1 VLRKGPVSSP
11 EKNKHSSTG
20 GTLTPAPMGWNRG
33 TTLEEAMVNLVS
45 CTDMDLKFSMAWCK
59 RVLPSAHEV
68 YLKGLPPCYPTS
80 THETH
85 LERAQH
91 SFHAM
96 VRGPAVALF
105 AEKLQADCEVV
116 WHAGQQLC
124 DAKSLIG
131 KPCIHQVHEVVNF
144 GVGPEFGHKSAKV
157 GSVRKGGIQEKVARK
172 GGTAISPCKECMLL
186 LCKIAFSW
194 NRCFHFLCL
203 WFLTQKI
210 ITSCLN
216 ALVTQCISIVKLR
229 QDYPD
234 ASFMQSQH

>member
-1 VLRKGPVSSP
+1 
-11 EKNKHSSTG
+11 
-20 GTLTPAPMGWNRG
+20 
-33 TTLEEAMVNLVS
+33 MVNLVS

-91 SFHAM
+91 SFYAM

-172 GGTAISPCKECMLL
+172 YCSGEIALIFNRVLSAEDLPTKLYGRTSSWASSFRLVAGEVSHNIS
-186 LCKIAFSW
+186 
-194 NRCFHFLCL
+194 
-203 WFLTQKI
+203 
-210 ITSCLN
+210 
-216 ALVTQCISIVKLR
+216 
-229 QDYPD
+229 
-234 ASFMQSQH
+234 ASK

>member
-1 VLRKGPVSSP
+1 
-11 EKNKHSSTG
+11 
-20 GTLTPAPMGWNRG
+20 
-33 TTLEEAMVNLVS
+33 MVNLVS

-116 WHAGQQLC
+116 GMQ
-124 DAKSLIG
+124 
-131 KPCIHQVHEVVNF
+131 
-144 GVGPEFGHKSAKV
+144 SAKV
-157 GSVRKGGIQEKVARK
+157 GSVRKGGIQEKVASKYCSGKIALIFNRVLSAEDLPTK
-172 GGTAISPCKECMLL
+172 LYGGTSSWASSFRLLAGEVSHNIS
-186 LCKIAFSW
+186 
-194 NRCFHFLCL
+194 
-203 WFLTQKI
+203 
-210 ITSCLN
+210 
-216 ALVTQCISIVKLR
+216 
-229 QDYPD
+229 
-234 ASFMQSQH
+234 ASK